1 MTDRAAT
8 GTELFESRSVEST
21 LSLGRRLAE
30 QLAAGDCVALRGQ
43 LGAGKTVLARG
54 IVEGLGIP
62 DSRVVSSPTFVLVHE
77 YPCRVPVYHLDLYRL
92 TAPDAELNELGL
104 SEMLEDGVAL
114 IEWADKADKALPHRL
129 WLIDIEITGEHS
141 RRFHIKRP
149 D

>member
-1 MTDRAAT
+1 MTEPTAT
-8 GTELFESRSVEST
+8 GTEVFESRSVEAT

-30 QLAAGDCVALRGQ
+30 QLAAGDCIALRGQ
-43 LGAGKTVLARG
+43 LGAGKTVLVRG
-54 IVEGLGIP
+54 IVEGLGIS

-92 TAPDAELNELGL
+92 TAPDAELAELGL
-104 SEMLEDGVAL
+104 SEMLEDGVVL

-129 WLIDIEITGEHS
+129 WRIDIEITGLHA
-141 RRFHIKRP
+141 RRFRIKRP